1 MEELKKELK
10 AQLESQLRNEYRT
23 LESRADTHELTPE
36 DISALRELVSIEM
49 QKLVLSPVDFGK
61 LTANI
66 IFIIGLE
73 KILDG
78 IERAGQ

>member
-1 MEELKKELK
+1 MKELK

-36 DISALRELVSIEM
+36 DIAALRVSVLNEM
-49 QKLVLSPVDFGK
+49 QKLGLSPVDFGK
-61 LTANI
+61 LSANI
-66 IFIIGLE
+66 IFIVGLE

-78 IERAGQ
+78 IERAS